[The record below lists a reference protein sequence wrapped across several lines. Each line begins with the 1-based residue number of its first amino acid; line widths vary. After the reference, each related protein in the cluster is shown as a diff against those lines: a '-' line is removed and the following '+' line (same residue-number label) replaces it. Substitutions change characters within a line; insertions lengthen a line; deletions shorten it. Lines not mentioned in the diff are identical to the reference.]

1 MLQETSISDDAC
13 KIKLRSFFLIIP
25 PVTFFLSPRMKS
37 ERSLINS
44 HKTIL
49 KALRIFGSLSI
60 VMRTFRHMLL
70 WGGEQSLWLCIL

>member
-1 MLQETSISDDAC
+1 MAQTPIFISDNTSRD
-13 KIKLRSFFLIIP
+13 
-25 PVTFFLSPRMKS
+25 FFLSPRMKS
-37 ERSLINS
+37 ERSLINF

-49 KALRIFGSLSI
+49 KALRISGSVNI